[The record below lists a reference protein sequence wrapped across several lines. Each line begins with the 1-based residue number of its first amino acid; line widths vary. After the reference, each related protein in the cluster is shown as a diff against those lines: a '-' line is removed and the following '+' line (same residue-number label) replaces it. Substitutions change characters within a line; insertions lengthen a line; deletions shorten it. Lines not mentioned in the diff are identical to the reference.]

1 MIQNQKSMEWEY
13 GLGLMSG
20 TSLDGVDLAYCGF
33 RYSENGWEYKILKA
47 KTFSYSADLLKLIRE
62 MPEMSAENLI
72 AADRRLGAYYGEL
85 CKNFIVTHNLKPS
98 FIASHG
104 HTIFHNPVEGYTF
117 QAGHGAEIASR
128 SGIPCIND
136 FRSVDV
142 SKGGQGAPLVPIGD
156 ELLFLEYNALVNLGG
171 FSNIS
176 FQKNGKRIAYDICP
190 VNMALNYFA
199 GKLSSPY
206 DEDGKMAR
214 EGALDLNLLK
224 TLNSFSYYADPAPK
238 SLGRDDF
245 ENRFLPLI
253 DEYSGLSVIDV
264 LRTLTEHIAIQIAD
278 STAGFKKVLF
288 TGGGV
293 KNKFLAEKLHEKLG
307 DSMQI
312 PSELLI
318 DYKEALVF
326 AFLGLLRLKGEINIL
341 SSATGAS
348 SDSCSGMLHLP

>member
-1 MIQNQKSMEWEY
+1 MILNEKFSEWEY

-20 TSLDGVDLAYCGF
+20 TSLDGVDMAYCGF
-33 RYSENGWEYKILKA
+33 RNSEDGWKFQILNA

-62 MPEMSAENLI
+62 MPKMSAENLI

-85 CKNFIVTHNLKPS
+85 CRSFNVDNNLKPA

-104 HTIFHNPVEGYTF
+104 HTIFHNPLEGYTF

-136 FRSVDV
+136 FRSIDV

-156 ELLFLEYNALVNLGG
+156 ELLFSEYDALVNLGG

-176 FQKNGKRIAYDICP
+176 FRKNGKRIAYDICP

-199 GKLSSPY
+199 EKLSLSY

-214 EGALDLNLLK
+214 EGALDLILLK
-224 TLNSFSYYADPAPK
+224 TLHGFSYYANPAPK
-238 SLGRDDF
+238 SLGREDF
-245 ENRFLPLI
+245 EHRFLPLI
-253 DEYSGLSVIDV
+253 DEYSGLSAIDV

-278 STAGFKKVLF
+278 STAGFKNVLF

-293 KNKFLAEKLHEKLG
+293 KNKFLAEKLREKLG
-307 DSMQI
+307 DSMHI

>member
-1 MIQNQKSMEWEY
+1 MILNAKSSEWEY

-33 RYSENGWEYKILKA
+33 RYSENGWEFQILEA
-47 KTFSYSADLLKLIRE
+47 KTLSYSADLLKLIRE
-62 MPEMSAENLI
+62 MPKLSAESLI

-85 CKNFIVTHNLKPS
+85 CKNFIVAHSLKPS

-104 HTIFHNPVEGYTF
+104 HTIFHNPAEGYTF

-156 ELLFLEYNALVNLGG
+156 ELLFFEYDALINLGG

-176 FQKNGKRIAYDICP
+176 FQEDGKRIAYDICP

-199 GKLSSPY
+199 EKLSLPY
-206 DEDGKMAR
+206 DEDGRMAK
-214 EGALDLNLLK
+214 EGTLDMNLLK
-224 TLNSFSYYADPAPK
+224 KLSNFSYYADPAPK
-238 SLGRDDF
+238 SLGREDF

-253 DEYSGLSVIDV
+253 DEYSGLSTIDI
-264 LRTLTEHIAIQIAD
+264 LRTLTEHIVIQIVD
-278 STAGFKKVLF
+278 STTGFKKVLF

-293 KNKFLAEKLHEKLG
+293 KNKFLEEKLRKKQG
-307 DSMQI
+307 DSMQT

-318 DYKEALVF
+318 DYKEAMVF
-326 AFLGLLRLKGEINIL
+326 AFLGLLRLKGKNNIL

-348 SDSCSGMLHLP
+348 SDSCAGMLHLP